1 MGSTMI
7 YIRIKLLKK
16 KNKVVTMNLILKVM
30 ISLFG
35 KFVSFSLTLKEFK
48 VKIAGKKN
56 KFGNF

>member
-1 MGSTMI
+1 
-7 YIRIKLLKK
+7 
-16 KNKVVTMNLILKVM
+16 MNLILKVM